1 MFLVGEMSS
10 IKNEPS
16 DSFWFQGTNQARR
29 GSRKRP
35 DPSSSDATG
44 RDLPRPG
51 LGPDHDQDDPSQGR
65 DVQIGRLKNDFAI
78 QKITVALDGWVR
90 PSKP

>member
-65 DVQIGRLKNDFAI
+65 DVQIGRE
-78 QKITVALDGWVR
+78 TVFRFQPTPWWSYPAC
-90 PSKP
+90 S